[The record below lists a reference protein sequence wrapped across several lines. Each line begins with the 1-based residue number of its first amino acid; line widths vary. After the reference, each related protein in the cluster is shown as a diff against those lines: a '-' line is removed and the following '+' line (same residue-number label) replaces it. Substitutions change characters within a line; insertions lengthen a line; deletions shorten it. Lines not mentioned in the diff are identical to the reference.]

1 MNRDITAKSEVAQG
15 LIQPGLQKWGT
26 SVSLGSL
33 RRLLDRKKTPQ
44 TANDKLFAA
53 GHIRM
58 FSNTELKPNK
68 YYSTS
73 ERFIN
78 HLFFFF
84 SFFPPPPRNSGLY
97 ENLHK
102 ILEPCMILINH
113 VSCLLVMRDE
123 E

>member
-26 SVSLGSL
+26 TVSLGSL
-33 RRLLDRKKTPQ
+33 RRLLDRKKAPQ

-53 GHIRM
+53 GHIRI

-68 YYSTS
+68 YYSTL

-84 SFFPPPPRNSGLY
+84 LLPSPPKKFRT
-97 ENLHK
+97 
-102 ILEPCMILINH
+102 
-113 VSCLLVMRDE
+113 V
-123 E
+123 